1 MTHLSLTRS
10 KMNIGDDRMKASK
23 LLKFVGVGMVFSSF
37 LFACSHKDSD
47 VKTIGVLQYMEH
59 GALDAAYEGFIA
71 GLAEEGYIEGENI
84 KIDLKNAH
92 GNLTTAQTIANQ
104 YVSDDVDMMF
114 AIATQAVQSAYNAT
128 KDIPI
133 LMTAVTDPVEAGVV
147 KDWNQSG
154 TNVTGTS
161 DLTPVAKQMELITE
175 LVPEAKTV
183 GVIYTTSEVNS
194 EVQVKMAEEAASNLG
209 LQVIRVGVTTV
220 NDIPQAVASVID
232 KVDAMYAPTD
242 NLIASSMP
250 VLWNACLDKKVP
262 IVAGVDTM
270 VIDGG
275 IATEGIDYY
284 QLGYETGL
292 MAAQVLEGKD
302 PSTMPINTL
311 QNTTLIVNQKNAEAI
326 GLSIPDSI
334 LKGAEIVGGE

>member
-1 MTHLSLTRS
+1 
-10 KMNIGDDRMKASK
+10 MNIGDDRMKASK
-23 LLKFVGVGMVFSSF
+23 LLKFVGVGIVFSSF

-84 KIDLKNAH
+84 KIDLKNAQ
-92 GNLTTAQTIANQ
+92 GDLTTTQTIANQ

-334 LKGAEIVGGE
+334 LKGAEIIGGE

>member
-1 MTHLSLTRS
+1 
-10 KMNIGDDRMKASK
+10 MKASK
-23 LLKFVGVGMVFSSF
+23 VLKGLGVGMICCYCSF
-37 LFACSHKDSD
+37 LAGCSQKTDSD
-47 VKTIGVLQYMEH
+47 MKTIGVLQYTEH
-59 GALDAAYEGFIA
+59 AALDASYEGFIA
-71 GLAEEGYIEGENI
+71 ALEDEGYVDGDNI
-84 KIDLKNAH
+84 HIDFKNAQ
-92 GNLTTAQTIANQ
+92 GQNPTAQTIASQLVN
-104 YVSDDVDMMF
+104 SNVDLVF
-114 AIATQAVQSAYNAT
+114 AIATPAAQAAYNAT

-133 LMTAVTDPVEAGVV
+133 VITAVTDPVESGLTKAWDV
-147 KDWNQSG
+147 SG

-334 LKGAEIVGGE
+334 LKGAEIIGGE

>member
-1 MTHLSLTRS
+1 
-10 KMNIGDDRMKASK
+10 
-23 LLKFVGVGMVFSSF
+23 
-37 LFACSHKDSD
+37 
-47 VKTIGVLQYMEH
+47 MEH
-59 GALDAAYEGFIA
+59 GALDAAYEGFIV
-71 GLAEEGYIEGENI
+71 GLAEKGYIEGENI

-92 GNLTTAQTIANQ
+92 GDLTTAQTIANQ

-334 LKGAEIVGGE
+334 LKGAEIIGGE

>member
-1 MTHLSLTRS
+1 
-10 KMNIGDDRMKASK
+10 MNIGDDRMKASK

-84 KIDLKNAH
+84 KIDLKNAR
-92 GNLTTAQTIANQ
+92 GDLTTAQTIANQ

-334 LKGAEIVGGE
+334 LKGAEIIGGE

>member
-1 MTHLSLTRS
+1 
-10 KMNIGDDRMKASK
+10 MNIGDDRMKASK

-84 KIDLKNAH
+84 KIDLKNAQ
-92 GNLTTAQTIANQ
+92 GDLTTAQTIANQ

-128 KDIPI
+128 KEIPI

>member
-1 MTHLSLTRS
+1 
-10 KMNIGDDRMKASK
+10 MKASK
-23 LLKFVGVGMVFSSF
+23 VLKGLGVGMIGCYCSF
-37 LFACSHKDSD
+37 LAGCSQKTDSD
-47 VKTIGVLQYMEH
+47 MKTIGVLQYTEH
-59 GALDAAYEGFIA
+59 AALDASYEGFIA
-71 GLAEEGYIEGENI
+71 ALEDEGYVDGDNI
-84 KIDLKNAH
+84 HIDFKNAQ
-92 GNLTTAQTIANQ
+92 GQNPTAQTIASQLVN
-104 YVSDDVDMMF
+104 SNVDLVF
-114 AIATQAVQSAYNAT
+114 AIATPAAQAAYNAT

-133 LMTAVTDPVEAGVV
+133 VITAVTDPVESGLTKAWDV
-147 KDWNQSG
+147 SG

-161 DLTPVAKQMELITE
+161 DLTPVPKQMELITE

-334 LKGAEIVGGE
+334 LKGAEIIGGE

>member
-1 MTHLSLTRS
+1 
-10 KMNIGDDRMKASK
+10 MNIGDDRMKASK

-84 KIDLKNAH
+84 KIDLKNAQ
-92 GNLTTAQTIANQ
+92 GDLTTTQTIANQ

-270 VIDGG
+270 VIDGV

-334 LKGAEIVGGE
+334 LKGAEIIGGE

>member
-128 KDIPI
+128 KEIPI

>member
-1 MTHLSLTRS
+1 
-10 KMNIGDDRMKASK
+10 MNIGDDRMKASK

-84 KIDLKNAH
+84 KIDLKNAQ
-92 GNLTTAQTIANQ
+92 GDLTTAQTIANQ

>member
-1 MTHLSLTRS
+1 
-10 KMNIGDDRMKASK
+10 MNIGDDRMKASK

-84 KIDLKNAH
+84 KIDLKNAQ
-92 GNLTTAQTIANQ
+92 GDLTTTQTIANQ

-334 LKGAEIVGGE
+334 LKGAEIIGGE

>member
-1 MTHLSLTRS
+1 
-10 KMNIGDDRMKASK
+10 MKASK
-23 LLKFVGVGMVFSSF
+23 VLKGLGVGMICCYCSF
-37 LFACSHKDSD
+37 LAGCSQKTDSD
-47 VKTIGVLQYMEH
+47 MKTIGVLQYTEH
-59 GALDAAYEGFIA
+59 AALDASYEGFIA
-71 GLAEEGYIEGENI
+71 ALEDEGYVDGDNIHIEF
-84 KIDLKNAH
+84 KNAQ
-92 GNLTTAQTIANQ
+92 GQNPTAQTIASQLVN
-104 YVSDDVDMMF
+104 SNVDLVF
-114 AIATQAVQSAYNAT
+114 AIATPAAQAAYNAT

-133 LMTAVTDPVEAGVV
+133 VITAVTDPVESGLTKAWDV
-147 KDWNQSG
+147 SG

-334 LKGAEIVGGE
+334 LKGAEIIGGE

>member
-1 MTHLSLTRS
+1 
-10 KMNIGDDRMKASK
+10 MKASK
-23 LLKFVGVGMVFSSF
+23 VLKGLGVGMIGCYCSF
-37 LFACSHKDSD
+37 LAGCSQKTDSD
-47 VKTIGVLQYMEH
+47 MKTIGVLQYTEH
-59 GALDAAYEGFIA
+59 AALDASYEGFIA
-71 GLAEEGYIEGENI
+71 ALEDEGYVDGDNI
-84 KIDLKNAH
+84 HIDFKNAQ
-92 GNLTTAQTIANQ
+92 GQNPTAQTIASQLVN
-104 YVSDDVDMMF
+104 SNVDLVF
-114 AIATQAVQSAYNAT
+114 AIATPAAQAAYNAT

-133 LMTAVTDPVEAGVV
+133 VITAVTDPVESGLTKAWDV
-147 KDWNQSG
+147 SG

>member
-84 KIDLKNAH
+84 KIDLKNAQ
-92 GNLTTAQTIANQ
+92 GDLTTAQTIANQ

-133 LMTAVTDPVEAGVV
+133 LMTAVTDPVKAGVV

-334 LKGAEIVGGE
+334 LKGAEIIGGE

>member
-1 MTHLSLTRS
+1 
-10 KMNIGDDRMKASK
+10 MKASK
-23 LLKFVGVGMVFSSF
+23 VLKGLGVGMIGCYCSF
-37 LFACSHKDSD
+37 LAGCSQKTDSD
-47 VKTIGVLQYMEH
+47 MKTIGVLQYTEH
-59 GALDAAYEGFIA
+59 AALDASYEGFIA
-71 GLAEEGYIEGENI
+71 ALEDEGYVDGDNI
-84 KIDLKNAH
+84 HIDFKNAQ
-92 GNLTTAQTIANQ
+92 GQNPTAQTIASQLVN
-104 YVSDDVDMMF
+104 SNVDLVF
-114 AIATQAVQSAYNAT
+114 AIATPAAQAAYNAT

-133 LMTAVTDPVEAGVV
+133 VITAVTDPVESGLTKAWDV
-147 KDWNQSG
+147 SG

-194 EVQVKMAEEAASNLG
+194 EVQVKIAEEAASNLG

-334 LKGAEIVGGE
+334 LKGAEIIGGE